1 MNGEYR
7 ASNGLT
13 VRVISWLHQQCRRET
28 LAVAPPRC
36 RHQYAIRAPVA
47 GGDRGAMLC
56 RVASE
61 IRAAGALYDAIGLTY
76 SGQRRTDPRIAAR
89 IWQALGDAKTVLNV
103 GAGTGSYEP
112 PDREVTAVEPSPV
125 MRAQRPQDA
134 APCVAARAEA
144 LPFDDGCF
152 DVAMAVL
159 SDHHW
164 QDPVAGLREMRRV
177 ANRVVVFQWDN
188 TRTGDFWLVRDYLPE
203 FLAAAR
209 ARPTL
214 AERAEAIGAA
224 MAPVPIP
231 WDCQDGFFHCYWRRP
246 DAYLQP
252 SVRRATSVWATV
264 GPVAELRAVSAL
276 SDDLV
281 SGAWRERNGALL
293 ELDEAELGAR
303 LLTT

>member
-1 MNGEYR
+1 
-7 ASNGLT
+7 
-13 VRVISWLHQQCRRET
+13 
-28 LAVAPPRC
+28 
-36 RHQYAIRAPVA
+36 
-47 GGDRGAMLC
+47 
-56 RVASE
+56 
-61 IRAAGALYDAIGLTY
+61 
-76 SGQRRTDPRIAAR
+76 
-89 IWQALGDAKTVLNV
+89 
-103 GAGTGSYEP
+103 
-112 PDREVTAVEPSPV
+112 

-188 TRTGDFWLVRDYLPE
+188 TRIGDFWLVRDYLPE

>member
-103 GAGTGSYEP
+103 GGG
-112 PDREVTAVEPSPV
+112 
-125 MRAQRPQDA
+125 RALMSRPIA
-134 APCVAARAEA
+134 K
-144 LPFDDGCF
+144 
-152 DVAMAVL
+152 
-159 SDHHW
+159 
-164 QDPVAGLREMRRV
+164 
-177 ANRVVVFQWDN
+177 
-188 TRTGDFWLVRDYLPE
+188 
-203 FLAAAR
+203 
-209 ARPTL
+209 
-214 AERAEAIGAA
+214 
-224 MAPVPIP
+224 
-231 WDCQDGFFHCYWRRP
+231 
-246 DAYLQP
+246 
-252 SVRRATSVWATV
+252 
-264 GPVAELRAVSAL
+264 
-276 SDDLV
+276 
-281 SGAWRERNGALL
+281 
-293 ELDEAELGAR
+293 
-303 LLTT
+303 